1 MDRFCKTS
9 YVTALW
15 LCAAAVVMS
24 AASVSGCAK
33 KAEEEVA
40 SADVP
45 TITAEVGTVAKQDL
59 VEPLTVRGSVMARP
73 NQDVKISALVAGRV
87 DSVLVAEGDAV
98 KAGQVVAEIDSRPL
112 NDQRRQAAA
121 TLVQAKAALENAG
134 LNLDRTERLFQK
146 GVAAGK
152 EVEDA
157 RALKATTEAA
167 VEQARA
173 GLDQAE
179 RQLSRTK
186 VVSPISGSVVK
197 RLVAVGES
205 VDGTAAQPLIEVANL
220 DQVEIGANVPAEHL
234 GAVHVGQQATITSD
248 AYSDKTFTGQII
260 AIAPAV
266 DPTTNTVLTRIRVAN
281 DERLLKV
288 GLFTQVRIALNE
300 KKGIL
305 TVPPSAVSKGEE
317 DVAVYVVDKDTAT
330 RTKVKIGLETPEAVE
345 ILSGVKEGEKVLVS
359 AIHGLGERA
368 RLAGSK

>member
-1 MDRFCKTS
+1 VDRFYKTL
-9 YVTALW
+9 YVAALW
-15 LCAAAVVMS
+15 LCAAAVAVS
-24 AASVSGCAK
+24 AASVSGCGK
-33 KAEEEVA
+33 KAEEEVS
-40 SADVP
+40 SAEVP
-45 TITAEVGTVAKQDL
+45 TITADVGTVAKRDL
-59 VEPLTVRGSVMARP
+59 VEPLIVRGSVMARP

-87 DSVLVAEGDAV
+87 DRVSVAEGDLV
-98 KAGQVVAEIDSRPL
+98 SAGQVVAEIDSRPL

-121 TLVQAKAALENAG
+121 TLVQAKAAQENAR

-157 RALKATTEAA
+157 RALKATTDAT
-167 VEQARA
+167 VEQALA
-173 GLDQAE
+173 GVDMAE

-186 VVSPISGSVVK
+186 VVSPISGNVVK

-234 GAVHVGQQATITSD
+234 GKVHVGQPATITSD
-248 AYSDKTFTGQII
+248 AYGDRTFAGQVI

-266 DPTTNTVLTRIRVAN
+266 DQATNTVLTRIRVTN

-288 GLFTQVRIALNE
+288 GLFAQVRIALSE
-300 KKGIL
+300 RKGVL
-305 TVPPSAVSKGEE
+305 TVPPAALSKGDE

-330 RTKVKIGLETPEAVE
+330 RTKVTIGLETPDAVE
-345 ILSGVKEGEKVLVS
+345 ILSGVKEGQKVLVS

-368 RLAGSK
+368 RLAQSK